1 MIKEAIATAA
11 TRDEAIQKAKSAL
24 NAPLDADV
32 KFDIIQDAQKGFL
45 GIFGGKEAKVR
56 AYYEAAD
63 DSGIRVLVDAKVD
76 YGQSRNQAMTAIVF
90 VTGLSGISIQ
100 IGSIQLTGM
109 VLACVVGMLMGL
121 MFFVLDKLNLTNDR
135 E

>member
-1 MIKEAIATAA
+1 
-11 TRDEAIQKAKSAL
+11 
-24 NAPLDADV
+24 
-32 KFDIIQDAQKGFL
+32 
-45 GIFGGKEAKVR
+45 
-56 AYYEAAD
+56 
-63 DSGIRVLVDAKVD
+63 
-76 YGQSRNQAMTAIVF
+76 MTAIVF

-121 MFFVLDKLNLTNDR
+121 MFFILDKLNLTNDR